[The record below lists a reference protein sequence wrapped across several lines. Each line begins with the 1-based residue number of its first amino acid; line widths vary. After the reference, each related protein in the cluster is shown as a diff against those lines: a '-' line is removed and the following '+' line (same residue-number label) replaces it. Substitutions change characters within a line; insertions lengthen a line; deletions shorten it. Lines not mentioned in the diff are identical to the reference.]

1 MLQPHSQTFA
11 VFSLC
16 CFSIKDS
23 KGLEVSIK
31 TRNVFFNEV
40 IQYVKIDIPKMW
52 DLDCILWLLTC
63 GSETVVS
70 RVAVGHWISL
80 AIVCSSCCAKVMIFL
95 AEFCTPSSVSS
106 FLVCETSTS
115 ESKIRHQKNI
125 MCKQPNYICLKNG

>member
-40 IQYVKIDIPKMW
+40 IQDVKIDIPKMW

-80 AIVCSSCCAKVMIFL
+80 VCSSCCAKVMIFL
-95 AEFCTPSSVSS
+95 AEFCTPLSVSS
-106 FLVCETSTS
+106 FLVSETSTS
-115 ESKIRHQKNI
+115 ESKIRHQKSI
-125 MCKQPNYICLKNG
+125 MRKQSNYTHLKNG